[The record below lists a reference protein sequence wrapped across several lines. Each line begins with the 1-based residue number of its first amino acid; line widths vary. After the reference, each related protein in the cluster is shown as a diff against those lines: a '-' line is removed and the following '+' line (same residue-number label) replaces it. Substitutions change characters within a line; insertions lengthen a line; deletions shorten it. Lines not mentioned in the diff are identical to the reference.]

1 MWYKRLETISCKRH
15 RVIRVGLLAAILFAV
30 QAAVSIHHAPIALAG
45 GSGPIIHWNSSMIYA
60 GENNGYPWGPV
71 GENASIEGDNYPAN
85 QQYRLVLVQGNSNN
99 DATLCKSPVA
109 TVGTATS
116 SSTGQFYQNFS
127 WPVAA
132 GQVNK
137 EYSICTI
144 LTADGS
150 VASSKDDGPF
160 TVLTSSPP
168 VIDISSTSVAAG
180 GTVTVTG
187 HNWVPPQSVNINIA
201 GCADCEPG
209 NTEVGTVTA
218 HSTGLNDGSF
228 SVVMT
233 IPANTKAANYVVDA
247 LTQSGMDA
255 NHTTGVKHLAITS
268 AAPIATAAT
277 TPTVTATTAATTT
290 PVATVTPTAI
300 PGGNN
305 TGSNNG
311 SDSGSNGLAIGLFAV
326 LGLLVLAIAGVV
338 VFMLMQRSAARRKT
352 SSGASSN
359 YGQTPFGGP
368 ISNGGYPMQQGGPI
382 SNADYPMQQVGPIS
396 NAGYPMQQ
404 GSHGQY
410 GQAAGAVP
418 GYNNQAQPSN
428 YPANNYGQTVQQ
440 FGSSPG
446 YGQPQL
452 SPTPPEPM
460 QQYGSSPNYGQS
472 MPQQPAQQGWSSPAH
487 NQYMA
492 PNGYN
497 DATVANVALCANC
510 GLPLAPDEP
519 RCSRC
524 GMPVGTHNSSTSN
537 WGR

>member
-1 MWYKRLETISCKRH
+1 
-15 RVIRVGLLAAILFAV
+15 
-30 QAAVSIHHAPIALAG
+30 
-45 GSGPIIHWNSSMIYA
+45 MIYA
-60 GENNGYPWGPV
+60 GENNGNPWGPV
-71 GENASIEGDNYPAN
+71 GENASVEGDNYPAN
-85 QQYRLVLVQGNSNN
+85 QQYRLVLVQGDSNN

-116 SSTGQFYQNFS
+116 SSAGQFYQNFS
-127 WPVAA
+127 WPAAA

-137 EYSICTI
+137 GYSICAI

-180 GTVTVTG
+180 STVTVTG
-187 HNWVPPQSVNINIA
+187 HNWVPPQAVNINIA

-209 NTEVGTVTA
+209 NTEVGTVTT

-233 IPANTKAANYVVDA
+233 IPATTKAANYVVNA

-255 NHTTGVKHLAITS
+255 NHTTGVKHLTITA
-268 AAPIATAAT
+268 AAPTATAT
-277 TPTVTATTAATTT
+277 VTPTVTATAAATTT
-290 PVATVTPTAI
+290 PVATVTPTAQ
-300 PGGNN
+300 PASNN
-305 TGSNNG
+305 TGANNG
-311 SDSGSNGLAIGLFAV
+311 SDSGNNGLVIGLFAA

-338 VFMLMQRSAARRKT
+338 LFMLMQRSAAQRKA
-352 SSGASSN
+352 SSGPPSN
-359 YGQTPFGGP
+359 YGQTPPGGP
-368 ISNGGYPMQQGGPI
+368 FSNGGYPMQQGGPF
-382 SNADYPMQQVGPIS
+382 SNAGYPMQQGGPIS
-396 NAGYPMQQ
+396 HGGYPMQQ

-418 GYNNQAQPSN
+418 GYTNQA
-428 YPANNYGQTVQQ
+428 
-440 FGSSPG
+440 
-446 YGQPQL
+446 
-452 SPTPPEPM
+452 
-460 QQYGSSPNYGQS
+460 QQYGSAPNYGQS

-487 NQYMA
+487 HQYMA

-510 GLPLAPDEP
+510 GLPLAPHEP

-524 GMPVGTHNSSTSN
+524 GMPAGARNPSASN

>member
-1 MWYKRLETISCKRH
+1 
-15 RVIRVGLLAAILFAV
+15 
-30 QAAVSIHHAPIALAG
+30 
-45 GSGPIIHWNSSMIYA
+45 
-60 GENNGYPWGPV
+60 
-71 GENASIEGDNYPAN
+71 
-85 QQYRLVLVQGNSNN
+85 
-99 DATLCKSPVA
+99 ATLCKSPVA

-116 SSTGQFYQNFS
+116 SGAGQFYQNFS
-127 WPVAA
+127 WPAAA

-137 EYSICTI
+137 TYSICAI
-144 LTADGS
+144 RLADGS

-180 GTVTVTG
+180 STVTITG
-187 HNWVPPQSVNINIA
+187 HNWVPPQAVNINIA

-209 NTEVGTVTA
+209 NTEVATVTT

-233 IPANTKAANYVVDA
+233 IPTNTKAANYVVNA

-255 NHTTGVKHLAITS
+255 NHTTGVKHLTIT
-268 AAPIATAAT
+268 ATALAASPT
-277 TPTVTATTAATTT
+277 TAATPTVTATAAATTT
-290 PVATVTPTAI
+290 PVSTVTPTAI

-311 SDSGSNGLAIGLFAV
+311 SDSGNNGLAIGLFAA

-338 VFMLMQRSAARRKT
+338 VFMLMQRSAAQRK
-352 SSGASSN
+352 ASSKQPNN
-359 YGQTPFGGP
+359 YGQTPSGGP
-368 ISNGGYPMQQGGPI
+368 ISNGGFSMQQG
-382 SNADYPMQQVGPIS
+382 GPIS

-404 GSHGQY
+404 SGHRQY
-410 GQAAGAVP
+410 GQAAGSFP
-418 GYNNQAQPSN
+418 GYNNQVQASN
-428 YPANNYGQTVQQ
+428 YSANNYGQPAQQ

-452 SPTPPEPM
+452 SPTPPQIA
-460 QQYGSSPNYGQS
+460 QQYGSAPNYGQS
-472 MPQQPAQQGWSSPAH
+472 MPQQTAQQGWSSPAH

-510 GLPLAPDEP
+510 GLPLAPHEP
-519 RCSRC
+519 RCSHC
-524 GMPVGTHNSSTSN
+524 GMPAGAGNPSTSN

>member
-1 MWYKRLETISCKRH
+1 
-15 RVIRVGLLAAILFAV
+15 
-30 QAAVSIHHAPIALAG
+30 
-45 GSGPIIHWNSSMIYA
+45 MIYA

-71 GENASIEGDNYPAN
+71 GENASVKGENYPAN
-85 QQYRLVLVQGNSNN
+85 QQYRLVLVQGDSNN

-116 SSTGQFYQNFS
+116 NSAGQFYQNFS

-137 EYSICTI
+137 GYSICAI
-144 LTADGS
+144 LIADGS

-160 TVLTSSPP
+160 TVLTSGPP

-180 GTVTVTG
+180 STITVTG
-187 HNWVPPQSVNINIA
+187 HNWVPPQAVNINIA

-209 NTEVGTVTA
+209 NTEVGMVTT

-255 NHTTGVKHLAITS
+255 NYTTGVKHLAIT
-268 AAPIATAAT
+268 ATAPTASPT
-277 TPTVTATTAATTT
+277 TAATPTVTATTAATTT
-290 PVATVTPTAI
+290 PVSTVTPTTI

-305 TGSNNG
+305 TGSNSG
-311 SDSGSNGLAIGLFAV
+311 SDSGNNGLAIGLFAA

-338 VFMLMQRSAARRKT
+338 VFMLMQRSAAQRKA
-352 SSGASSN
+352 SSGPPSN
-359 YGQTPFGGP
+359 YGQTPPGGPISNGGYPMQQDSSISNAGYPMQQGGPISNAGYPMQQGGP
-368 ISNGGYPMQQGGPI
+368 ISNGGYPMQQG
-382 SNADYPMQQVGPIS
+382 SY
-396 NAGYPMQQ
+396 
-404 GSHGQY
+404 GQY
-410 GQAAGAVP
+410 GQAAGSVP
-418 GYNNQAQPSN
+418 GYVNQAQASN
-428 YPANNYGQTVQQ
+428 HPANNYGQPTQQ

-446 YGQPQL
+446 YDQPQL
-452 SPTPPEPM
+452 SPTPPQPL

-510 GLPLAPDEP
+510 GLPLAPNEP
-519 RCSRC
+519 RCNRC
-524 GMPVGTHNSSTSN
+524 GMPVGARNPSTPN
-537 WGR
+537 WGW

>member
-1 MWYKRLETISCKRH
+1 
-15 RVIRVGLLAAILFAV
+15 
-30 QAAVSIHHAPIALAG
+30 
-45 GSGPIIHWNSSMIYA
+45 MIYA

-71 GENASIEGDNYPAN
+71 GENASVAGDNYPAN

-116 SSTGQFYQNFS
+116 SSAGQFYQNFS
-127 WPVAA
+127 WPAAA

-137 EYSICTI
+137 GYSICAI

-180 GTVTVTG
+180 GTVTITG
-187 HNWVPPQSVNINIA
+187 HNWVPPQAVNINIA

-209 NTEVGTVTA
+209 NTEVGTVTT

-233 IPANTKAANYVVDA
+233 IPANTKAANYVVNA

-255 NHTTGVKHLAITS
+255 NHMTGVKHLAITS
-268 AAPIATAAT
+268 AAPIATPTTAT
-277 TPTVTATTAATTT
+277 TPTVTATTT
-290 PVATVTPTAI
+290 PVSTVTPTAI

-311 SDSGSNGLAIGLFAV
+311 SDSGSNGLAIGLFAA
-326 LGLLVLAIAGVV
+326 LGLLVLAIVGVV
-338 VFMLMQRSAARRKT
+338 VFMLMQRSAARRKA

-359 YGQTPFGGP
+359 NGQTPLGGP

-382 SNADYPMQQVGPIS
+382 SNAGYPMQQGGPIS
-396 NAGYPMQQ
+396 NGGYPIQQ

-410 GQAAGAVP
+410 GQAAGSVP

-428 YPANNYGQTVQQ
+428 YPANNYGQPMQQ

-452 SPTPPEPM
+452 SPTPPQPT

-472 MPQQPAQQGWSSPAH
+472 MPQQPAQPGWSSPAH

-510 GLPLAPDEP
+510 GLPLAPNEP
-519 RCSRC
+519 RCNRC
-524 GMPVGTHNSSTSN
+524 GMPVGAHNPSTSN
-537 WGR
+537 